1 MSSQA
6 EKVIEIVKSQLKY
19 DGEINLDSKFE
30 DMGADSLDQV
40 ELVMAIESEFGIE
53 IPDSD
58 SQKISNVGDAVKIVD
73 KLMSDSGKN

>member
-19 DGEINLDSKFE
+19 DGKINLDSKFE

-53 IPDSD
+53 IPDND

-73 KLMSDSGKN
+73 KLISESGK